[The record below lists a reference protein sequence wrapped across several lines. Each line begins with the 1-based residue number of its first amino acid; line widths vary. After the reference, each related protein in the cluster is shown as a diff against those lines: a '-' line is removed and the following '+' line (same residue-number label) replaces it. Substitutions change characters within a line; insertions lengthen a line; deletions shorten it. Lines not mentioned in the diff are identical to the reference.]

1 MTLILETAVDV
12 PQKRFLQR
20 WRAVELIW
28 DTHRMGEPK
37 MPVKTALARASED
50 AMVVQT
56 MGGRVYV
63 R

>member
-1 MTLILETAVDV
+1 MRSGLNA
-12 PQKRFLQR
+12 
-20 WRAVELIW
+20 
-28 DTHRMGEPK
+28 HRMGEPK